1 MSNRP
6 HADSTPLKSNPILP
20 VGAAISVWAVI
31 LAVAFGSL
39 HFFYSRG
46 LTQLYGDTL
55 AHMAGARRLFDS
67 MTPGRAEIGNV
78 WLPMFHFLAAPLA
91 INDHLWR
98 TGLAGSLI
106 ATTVFALSA
115 WFLFRLSL
123 EMNRS
128 LAAGLVALSAFLLC
142 PSMFY
147 LASTPMT
154 EPLAIFWTVLV
165 VYALFR
171 YQMSGMARWVVLA
184 GVAALFGT
192 LTRYSGWYLL
202 PFAALFVLLARKDAW
217 RVRWRRVALFCVIAG
232 AGPALWMLHD
242 AVIAGNPIEFYNGP
256 DSAQA
261 IYAHQVATTAF
272 RYPTD
277 GSLLVSA
284 RYYVEDLRLI
294 LGPCLLILAVL
305 GLMLWVLERRYRR
318 RRAVC
323 LLLLV
328 LLPFYVQAMAG
339 AAVPL
344 YVPAYFPHSYYNL
357 RYGIEMLPGIALLA
371 SFAVSPTVTW
381 GLRTAIL
388 AACLAV
394 VGVQNA
400 WMLAGGARKLP
411 MVTEG
416 ILNSP
421 CNTEPDQTLIAFFR
435 SHYDGKRIL
444 MQSGEWPCVAPTLD
458 IHYRNILSGNNRTY
472 WRKLPNGAEKF
483 VDWIVSGENDPVDI
497 LMRTYPEAF
506 KDFIPVYRRNYPD
519 QQSITIYRRKSG
531 SFTAERSNS

>member
-6 HADSTPLKSNPILP
+6 DADSTPLQPNPILP
-20 VGAAISVWAVI
+20 VGAAISVWAVV
-31 LAVAFGSL
+31 LTVAFGSL
-39 HFFYSRG
+39 HFFYTRG

-98 TGLAGSLI
+98 TGLAGSLV
-106 ATTVFALSA
+106 ATMAFAISA

-128 LAAGLVALSAFLLC
+128 IAAGLVTLGAFLLC

-154 EPLAIFWTVLV
+154 EPLSILWVVLA

-171 YQMSGMARWVVLA
+171 YQTSGLARWLA
-184 GVAALFGT
+184 VSGVAAFFGT
-192 LTRYSGWYLL
+192 LTRYSVWYLL
-202 PFAALFVLLARKDAW
+202 PFAALFVLLVRKDAW
-217 RVRWRRVALFCVIAG
+217 RVRLRRAVLFSVIAG

-242 AVIAGNPIEFYNGP
+242 AVTAGNPIEFYNGP

-277 GSLLVSA
+277 GSMLISA

-294 LGPCLLILAVL
+294 LGPWLLVLAAL
-305 GLMLWVLERRYRR
+305 GLMLWVLERRYRK
-318 RRAVC
+318 RRAAC

-371 SFAVSPTVTW
+371 SFVISPTVTRS
-381 GLRTAIL
+381 LRRGILAVCLAIL
-388 AACLAV
+388 GA
-394 VGVQNA
+394 QSA
-400 WMLAGGARKLP
+400 WMLAGGARNLP

-421 CNTEPDQTLIAFFR
+421 CKTEPDQTLIAFFR

-444 MQSGEWPCVAPTLD
+444 MQSGEWPCLAPTLD
-458 IHYRNILSGNNRTY
+458 IHYRNILSGNNRRY
-472 WRKLPNGAEKF
+472 WRKLPDGAGKF
-483 VDWIVSGENDPVDI
+483 VEWIVSGENDPVDV
-497 LMRTYPEAF
+497 LMRAYPEAF
-506 KDFIPVYRRNYPD
+506 KDFVPVYRRNFPE

-531 SFTAERSNS
+531 SFTAERNSS

>member
-6 HADSTPLKSNPILP
+6 HAVSTPLQSNPILP
-20 VGAAISVWAVI
+20 AGAAVPIWAVI
-31 LAVAFGSL
+31 LTVAFGTL

-46 LTQLYGDTL
+46 LTQLYGDTW

-98 TGLAGSLI
+98 TGLAGSLV
-106 ATTVFALSA
+106 ATTAFAVSA

-123 EMNRS
+123 EMNGS
-128 LAAGLVALSAFLLC
+128 LAAGIVTLSFFLLC

-154 EPLAIFWTVLV
+154 EPLAILWTILA

-171 YQMSGMARWVVLA
+171 YQMGGLARWLVLA
-184 GVAALFGT
+184 GFAAFFGA

-202 PFAALFVLLARKDAW
+202 PFAALFVLLATKAAW
-217 RVRWRRVALFCVIAG
+217 RVRLGRTALFCLIGG
-232 AGPALWMLHD
+232 AGPALWILHD
-242 AVIAGNPIEFYNGP
+242 AITAGNPIEFYNGP

-277 GSLLVSA
+277 GSLLISA
-284 RYYVEDLRLI
+284 RYYAEDLRLI
-294 LGPCLLILAVL
+294 LGPGLLVLAAL
-305 GLMLWVLERRYRR
+305 GLMMWMLERRYRTR
-318 RRAVC
+318 RVAA

-371 SFAVSPTVTW
+371 SFVVSPTVTR
-381 GLRTAIL
+381 GLRTGIL
-388 AACLAV
+388 ALCLALL
-394 VGVQNA
+394 GVQNG
-400 WMLAGGARKLP
+400 WMLAGGVRKLP

-416 ILNSP
+416 IFNSP

-444 MQSGEWPCVAPTLD
+444 MQSGEWPCVAPALD
-458 IHYRNILSGNNRTY
+458 IHYRQILSGNNRKY
-472 WRKLPNGAEKF
+472 WQKLPDGAEKI
-483 VDWIVSGENDPVDI
+483 VEWIVSAENDPVDI
-497 LMRTYPEAF
+497 LMRAYPEAF
-506 KDFIPVYRRNYPD
+506 EDFAPVYRRSFPE
-519 QQSITIYRRKSG
+519 QQSITIYRRKRG
-531 SFTAERSNS
+531 SVSIERHSS